1 MNLVQ
6 KLSGEVQQLSTQ
18 NQEAIKRSEELVNLS
33 TLSRRNEWHQQLIV
47 LSLLVICIAMFY
59 KYCNV
64 VPNGKFLA
72 LP

>member
-33 TLSRRNEWHQQLIV
+33 TLSRRKEWHQQLLV
-47 LSLLVICIAMFY
+47 LSSLVICMAMFY

-64 VPNGKFLA
+64 VRNGKFLA